1 MLGLSHPPSAP
12 QEFEIELEGSQ
23 SLRILCYE
31 KCYDKTKLNKDN
43 NEIVDKIM
51 GKGQI
56 QVRAGTFG
64 HLLTQCWTSW
74 GQVPGLGGLP
84 WGDAWN
90 GRCLAAWAGSSAFGS
105 GAQELWLRVE
115 GREVGGH
122 QACG

>member
-1 MLGLSHPPSAP
+1 MLPISLQLQFWSHSVVLGLSHPPSTP

-56 QVRAGTFG
+56 QVCTGAFG
-64 HLLTQCWTSW
+64 HPLT
-74 GQVPGLGGLP
+74 
-84 WGDAWN
+84 
-90 GRCLAAWAGSSAFGS
+90 
-105 GAQELWLRVE
+105 
-115 GREVGGH
+115 
-122 QACG
+122 